1 MRRKNTGNE
10 MKKMVLAIVSLMFGQ
25 LLFADALQDALGGG
39 LNYSIGEGWSVTT
52 SSRGPRV
59 YCSSVAANSERRIST
74 AVSGPGAFRFRT
86 SGSLWYEGTEFLVK
100 VDENTMFSKKLA
112 SNGYSQYWDVVTV
125 EIPVLTKGGHNI
137 VWSVKNSSANSHSC
151 SVYISNVEWIPA
163 PANVTVVFD
172 GEGGLMDGDESVEKS
187 FATGEPYGAL
197 PMPIRE
203 GRTFEGWFTAGGE
216 LVVASDYVIPNATNL
231 SARWSAK
238 LDGVEGEI
246 VKGNDGIYSD
256 KGGIVF
262 PVEETDPY
270 NWMPP
275 DEDNYI
281 EVECSGEAIVSFDWV
296 FDAEPK
302 SGTEY
307 PYAALKQLF
316 YVDGALVKGKDT
328 DDQFVFYSEPFYSE
342 PFYDTEKRRMV
353 SVFLTPGVHKLRWQT
368 YLQYCEGVS
377 VRSAVENFA
386 IEPVVMQTDI
396 CDWAKLL
403 VNYGIWKPGNLEYL
417 RDDVYGARIAANP
430 DDYEARVIRAAIKIA
445 LLAENADI
453 RAFIKEC
460 GYTIVDYTMKVSGE
474 FCGLENLAPA
484 NDIVDRLS
492 PEVLTA
498 IDDALADLN
507 AIPENWNG
515 SIELSPK
522 KYEVL
527 NEPVYVDMAEIM
539 VLKAAIEAVRA
550 TILLVKGYD
559 FTMDYMVARNAIAN
573 ATYVW
578 DVLEQVPDAGYIRD
592 AEVLLESK
600 EWFRKSLQHIRR
612 ADQIILWR
620 TNPLPHF
627 FEYDQVDANDLARAR
642 LYLEQL
648 IGSLDHPETID
659 LPYFVDKFGY
669 KGETLPFGMFR
680 QLYLGAIF
688 AGRITQDLVPNAQIA
703 LRVLCMDTV
712 KDTTLGGLL
721 PDFGFEEF
729 ATLFPYS
736 QYWPLSLYDEI
747 RPESQLLKGQTL
759 TVADEALCDGTLEYA
774 VNFGGLRSVTA
785 QCVIDGLAVDTISIG
800 NDKKGGE
807 RRERSVAVQEGSE
820 YALAFTTDERGM
832 RARRQIFEILSIP
845 EIAPVGD
852 GTYSECINGIMW
864 NFTVSDDE
872 ATITGVSGGVS
883 GDIVIPD
890 KLGGRM
896 VAAIAEDAFRRSS
909 ISSVA
914 IPATIKI
921 IGESAFE
928 KCESLHV
935 VRFLGEEPMV
945 GEDAFNQV
953 VATVMFIEGTVLS
966 GLDNG
971 KWQGMGVQY
980 IENGINE
987 DLRVCA
993 SLSDGYEFDG
1003 MATLSLSVAG
1013 DATIYFTMNGA
1024 EPTSKALVY
1033 VSPISVSITTRIKY
1047 FAVDNKTGEC
1057 GPIDSV
1063 LLKLVTP
1070 SSELLSNSEYAK
1082 TVNGV
1087 AWTYQEHN
1095 GGIRLT
1101 GNNGTAAGGKITGEV
1116 IIPEAVNWQPVKAI
1130 GAGLFAS
1137 CDGIT
1142 SVKLPSTVT
1151 EIESGAFRGCTH
1163 LQSITLPEG
1172 LLSIGDGTFERCT
1185 SLTDVVIPASVV
1197 NIGYFAFRD
1206 CLRLESVTLKGD
1218 PPRQDL
1224 GVYMG
1229 VPAFTVISGRLGS
1242 ATAIVYA
1249 EVTNETESIT
1259 VPEGWLD
1266 EIAIMHDKPAGFE
1279 SYQEAFMARYGEDL
1293 KDALMKPTGKHD
1305 LKGNPL
1311 YVWQDYVAGTN
1322 PLDEEDT
1329 FKATITM
1336 EDGIPVIRWSPE
1348 LPAEKAAVRKYTV
1361 YGATALG
1368 GTWVDVSDKTD
1379 AERHDLGYQFFMVS
1393 VRMK

>member
-1 MRRKNTGNE
+1 
-10 MKKMVLAIVSLMFGQ
+10 
-25 LLFADALQDALGGG
+25 
-39 LNYSIGEGWSVTT
+39 
-52 SSRGPRV
+52 
-59 YCSSVAANSERRIST
+59 
-74 AVSGPGAFRFRT
+74 
-86 SGSLWYEGTEFLVK
+86 
-100 VDENTMFSKKLA
+100 
-112 SNGYSQYWDVVTV
+112 
-125 EIPVLTKGGHNI
+125 
-137 VWSVKNSSANSHSC
+137 
-151 SVYISNVEWIPA
+151 
-163 PANVTVVFD
+163 
-172 GEGGLMDGDESVEKS
+172 
-187 FATGEPYGAL
+187 
-197 PMPIRE
+197 
-203 GRTFEGWFTAGGE
+203 
-216 LVVASDYVIPNATNL
+216 
-231 SARWSAK
+231 
-238 LDGVEGEI
+238 
-246 VKGNDGIYSD
+246 
-256 KGGIVF
+256 
-262 PVEETDPY
+262 
-270 NWMPP
+270 MPP
-275 DEDNYI
+275 DENNYI
-281 EVECSGEAIVSFDWV
+281 EVDCSGEAIVSFDWV
-296 FDAEPK
+296 FEAEPK
-302 SGTEY
+302 PGPEY
-307 PYAALKQLF
+307 YAVLKQLF
-316 YVDGALVKGKDT
+316 YVDGTLIKGKDT
-328 DDQFVFYSEPFYSE
+328 DVLSVSSSWPFH
-342 PFYDTEKRRMV
+342 DAEKRRTV
-353 SVFLTPGVHKLRWQT
+353 RAFLTPGVHKLRWQT
-368 YLQYCEGVS
+368 LAWPCEGVS

-386 IEPVVMQTDI
+386 VEPVEMQTDI
-396 CDWAKLL
+396 SGWVKLL
-403 VNYGIWKPGNLEYL
+403 ANYGIWKPENLEYL

-430 DDYEARVIRAAIKIA
+430 NDYEARVIRAAIQIA
-445 LLAENADI
+445 LLAENDEI
-453 RAFIKEC
+453 RAFIGEC
-460 GYTIVDYTMKVSGE
+460 GYTIADYTMKRSGE

-492 PEVLTA
+492 PEVLA
-498 IDDALADLN
+498 VLDVALADLN

-515 SIELSPK
+515 GIELSPA
-522 KYEVL
+522 KYDML
-527 NEPVYVDMAEIM
+527 NEPVYVDMAEITAMKATIEAARAM
-539 VLKAAIEAVRA
+539 VL
-550 TILLVKGYD
+550 LMKGYD
-559 FTMDYMVARNAIAN
+559 FTMDYVAVSNAVAN

-578 DVLEQVPDAGYIRD
+578 DVLGQVPDAGYIRD

-627 FEYDQVDANDLARAR
+627 FEYDLVDAGDLARAR

-688 AGRITQDLVPNAQIA
+688 AGRITQDLVPNAQITPPV
-703 LRVLCMDTV
+703 LCSKVSPVLCMDTV
-712 KDTTLGGLL
+712 KDATIGGLL

-729 ATLFPYS
+729 ATLFPCS

-747 RPESQLLKGQTL
+747 RPQSQLLRDQTL

-774 VNFGGLRSVTA
+774 VNFEGLRSVTA
-785 QCVIDGLAVDTISIG
+785 QCVIDGLAVDTISVG
-800 NDKKGGE
+800 DDKKGGE
-807 RRERSVAVQEGSE
+807 RRERSVAIQEGSE
-820 YALAFTTDERGM
+820 YELLFMAGERDM
-832 RARRQIFEILSIP
+832 RARRQIFEIQSIP

-852 GTYSECINGIMW
+852 GTYTEVINGITW
-864 NFTVSDDE
+864 NFAVSDDE

-896 VAAIAEDAFRRSS
+896 VTAIAEDVFRRSS

-914 IPATIKI
+914 IPAAVKE

-928 KCESLHV
+928 KCESLQV
-935 VRFLGEEPMV
+935 VRFLGEEPTV

-953 VATVMFIEGTVLS
+953 SAMVMFKEGTVLS

-971 KWQGMGVQY
+971 KWQGMSVQY

-1003 MATLSLSVAG
+1003 MATLSLSVVG

-1024 EPTSKALVY
+1024 EPTAKALVY

-1070 SSELLSNSEYAK
+1070 SSELLSNSECAK

-1101 GNNGTAAGGKITGEV
+1101 GNNGTAAGGKIMGEV
-1116 IIPEAVNWQPVKAI
+1116 VIPEAVNWQPVTGI

-1142 SVKLPSTVT
+1142 SVKLPSTVM

-1172 LLSIGDGTFERCT
+1172 LLSIGDGAFERCT
-1185 SLTDVVIPASVV
+1185 SLTDVVIPASVM

-1266 EIAIMHDKPAGFE
+1266 EIATMYDKPAGFE
-1279 SYQEAFMARYGEDL
+1279 SYQEAFEARYGDDL
-1293 KDALMKPTGKHD
+1293 KAALMKPTGKHD

-1336 EDGIPVIRWSPE
+1336 EDGIPVVRWSPE
-1348 LPAEKAAVRKYTV
+1348 LPAEKAAARKYTV
-1361 YGATALG
+1361 YGATALD

-1379 AERHDLGYQFFMVS
+1379 AERHDLGYQFFRVS

>member
-1 MRRKNTGNE
+1 MRK
-10 MKKMVLAIVSLMFGQ
+10 MKKMVLVIAALMFGQ

-39 LNYSIGEGWSVTT
+39 LNYSIGEGWSITT

-59 YCSSVAANSERRIST
+59 YCSSVAANSERCIST

-112 SNGYSQYWDVVTV
+112 SNGYSQYWDEVTV

-163 PANVTVVFD
+163 PANVTVAFD
-172 GEGGLMDGDESVEKS
+172 GEGGLMDGEESVEKS
-187 FATGEPYGAL
+187 FATGEPYGVL
-197 PMPIRE
+197 PTPIRE

-231 SARWSAK
+231 SARWSVK
-238 LDGVEGEI
+238 LDGVDCEV
-246 VKGNDGIYSD
+246 VKGNDGIYTD
-256 KGGIVF
+256 KDGIVF
-262 PVEETDPY
+262 PAEESDSY
-270 NWMPP
+270 DWMP
-275 DEDNYI
+275 ENENNYI
-281 EVECSGEAIVSFDWV
+281 EIECNGEALVSFDWV
-296 FDAEPK
+296 FEAEPK
-302 SGTEY
+302 SDARWPWAEVE
-307 PYAALKQLF
+307 QQF
-316 YVDGALVKGKDT
+316 YVDGALISTKTRDVEYNYWYEYDDIGIVK
-328 DDQFVFYSEPFYSE
+328 QRSPV
-342 PFYDTEKRRMV
+342 RV
-353 SVFLTPGVHKLRWQT
+353 VLTQGTHKLRWQT
-368 YLQYCEGVS
+368 ITKYNDGLN
-377 VRSAVENFA
+377 VRSSLEKFV
-386 IEPVVMQTDI
+386 IEPGGMLTDVV
-396 CDWAKLL
+396 DWVKSL
-403 VNYGIWKPGNLEYL
+403 VNDKIWNPDSLERL
-417 RDDVYGARIAANP
+417 RDVYGARIAANP
-430 DDYEARVIRAAIKIA
+430 NDYESRVIRAAIRIA
-445 LLAENADI
+445 LVAENEEI
-453 RAFIKEC
+453 RAFINEC
-460 GYTIVDYTMKVSGE
+460 GYAIADYTMKVSGE

-484 NDIVDRLS
+484 NDTVDRLS
-492 PEVLTA
+492 PEALTA
-498 IDDALADLN
+498 LDDALADLN

-515 SIELSPK
+515 SLELSSK
-522 KYEVL
+522 TYEAL
-527 NEPVYVDMAEIM
+527 NEPVYVDLAEITVM
-539 VLKAAIEAVRA
+539 KAAIESARA
-550 TILLVKGYD
+550 TVLLVKGYD
-559 FTMDYMVARNAIAN
+559 FTMDYVAASNAVAN

-592 AEVLLESK
+592 ANVLLESK
-600 EWFRKSLQHIRR
+600 EWFRMSLQHIRR

-620 TNPLPHF
+620 SNPLPHF
-627 FEYDQVDANDLARAR
+627 FEYDLVDASDLARTR

-659 LPYFVDKFGY
+659 LPYFVDRFGY

-688 AGRITQDLVPNAQIA
+688 AGRITQDLVPNVQIA
-703 LRVLCMDTV
+703 PPVLCMDTV
-712 KDTTLGGLL
+712 EDTTLGGLL

-729 ATLFPYS
+729 ATLFPCS

-785 QCVIDGLAVDTISIG
+785 QCVIDGLAVDTISVG
-800 NDKKGGE
+800 GDKEGGE
-807 RRERSVAVQEGSE
+807 RQERSVAVQEGSE
-820 YALAFTTDERGM
+820 YELVFTAEERDM
-832 RARRQIFEILSIP
+832 RARRQIFEIQSVP
-845 EIAPVGD
+845 EITPVGD
-852 GTYSECINGIMW
+852 GTYSEVANGVTW

-872 ATITGVSGGVS
+872 ATVTGVSGTVG
-883 GDIVIPD
+883 GDIVLPE
-890 KLGGRM
+890 KLGGRR
-896 VAAIAEDAFRRSS
+896 VAAIAEDAFRRSP
-909 ISSVA
+909 ISSVT
-914 IPATIKI
+914 ISATVKN

-928 KCESLHV
+928 KCESLHL

-953 VATVMFIEGTVLS
+953 AATVMFKEGTVLS

-971 KWQGMGVQY
+971 KWQGMSVQY
-980 IENGINE
+980 VENGINE
-987 DLRVCA
+987 DLRVRA
-993 SLSDGYEFDG
+993 SLADGYEFDG

-1047 FAVDNKTGEC
+1047 FAVDNKTGES
-1057 GPIDSV
+1057 GPVGSV
-1063 LLKLVTP
+1063 LLKLVEP
-1070 SSELLSNSEYAK
+1070 SFELLSNSEYAK
-1082 TVNGV
+1082 TVNGI
-1087 AWTYQEHN
+1087 AWTYQELN

-1101 GNNGTAAGGKITGEV
+1101 GNNGTAAGGKVTGEV
-1116 IIPEAVNWQPVKAI
+1116 VIPEAVNWQPVTAI
-1130 GAGLFAS
+1130 GAGLFAA

-1142 SVKLPSTVT
+1142 SVTLPSTVT

-1163 LQSITLPEG
+1163 LKSVSLPEG
-1172 LLSIGDGTFERCT
+1172 LLSIGDGAFERCT
-1185 SLTDVVIPASVV
+1185 SLSDVVIPASVE

-1266 EIAIMHDKPAGFE
+1266 EIATMHDKPAGFE
-1279 SYQEAFMARYGEDL
+1279 SYQEAFKARYGDDL
-1293 KDALMKPTGKHD
+1293 KAALAKPTGKRD

-1322 PLDEEDT
+1322 PLDEEDAFT
-1329 FKATITM
+1329 ATITM
-1336 EDGIPVIRWSPE
+1336 EDGVPVIRWSPE
-1348 LPAEKAAVRKYTV
+1348 LSAEKAALRKYTV

-1379 AERHDLGYQFFMVS
+1379 AERHELGYQFFRVS
-1393 VRMK
+1393 VKMK